1 MAKENEDG
9 AEKTEEPTARK
20 LEKAASEGQV
30 VRSPEVTVAACTILG
45 FLALLLGG
53 SYFAEQLVEVFKG
66 GLYFC
71 AGDSYGDLSGDLNGF
86 SQSFIQTFLPDLQK
100 RIQTTE

>member
-30 VRSPEVTVAACTILG
+30 VRSPEVTMAACTILG

-53 SYFAEQLVEVFKG
+53 GYFAEQLIEVFKG
-66 GLYFC
+66 GFNFDRKIIFSPNLMPAQFLANLAYALLISCHYFC
-71 AGDSYGDLSGDLNGF
+71 CL
-86 SQSFIQTFLPDLQK
+86 
-100 RIQTTE
+100 